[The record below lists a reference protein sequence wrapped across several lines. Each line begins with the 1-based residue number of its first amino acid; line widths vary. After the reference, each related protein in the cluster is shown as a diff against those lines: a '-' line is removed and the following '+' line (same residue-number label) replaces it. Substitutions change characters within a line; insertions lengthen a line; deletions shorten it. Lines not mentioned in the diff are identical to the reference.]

1 MATDFIHKFSLN
13 IERKRVTLN
22 YSKSIYF
29 RDMIFDILKHLPKMH
44 PLYRFY
50 IDMTVHFLVMN
61 NLIILIRKYSQF
73 RTMTKISRVSKTQ
86 LIYTF
91 FTSSRCLLKTCIWP
105 MLKIFTKDHLK
116 KCVMTPVK
124 KALIYSK
131 SISYVA
137 PPRKDQNNF
146 SPFVCWTI

>member
-1 MATDFIHKFSLN
+1 MCFLFSQFDYDWLKCVTMATNFIHKFSLN

-73 RTMTKISRVSKTQ
+73 RTMTKISRVSKT
-86 LIYTF
+86 
-91 FTSSRCLLKTCIWP
+91 
-105 MLKIFTKDHLK
+105 
-116 KCVMTPVK
+116 
-124 KALIYSK
+124 
-131 SISYVA
+131 
-137 PPRKDQNNF
+137 
-146 SPFVCWTI
+146 